1 MAMTFDPFTE
11 LDRLAGSLLATR
23 QGPRQ
28 MPVDLYRDGDRYVL
42 CADMPGVDPG
52 SVDVDVDGQVLTVK
66 AQRTADAR
74 TGAQWL
80 AKERPHGSYLR
91 QFSLGEGVDASGISA
106 HYDAG
111 VLSIV
116 IPVTQKAAPR
126 RIEVTTSP
134 ATAVETGSGT
144 APAGAD
150 SAPADGPRVDS
161 ATAPADA

>member
-42 CADMPGVDPG
+42 SADMPGVDPG

-66 AQRTADAR
+66 AQRTGDAR
-74 TGAQWL
+74 SGAQWL

-116 IPVTQKAAPR
+116 VPVTQKAAPR

-134 ATAVETGSGT
+134 AAAVETGSGSGT
-144 APAGAD
+144 TTEAGSEPSRAGAD
-150 SAPADGPRVDS
+150 TASTSA
-161 ATAPADA
+161 

>member
-42 CADMPGVDPG
+42 SADMPGVDPG

-80 AKERPHGSYLR
+80 TKERPHGSYLR

-134 ATAVETGSGT
+134 AAAVETT
-144 APAGAD
+144 PPAGDDGARSEAD
-150 SAPADGPRVDS
+150 QASLS
-161 ATAPADA
+161 S